1 MIEFINLIGFSLVE
15 RFASNKD
22 LYIYTQVVNSTISL
36 CFTYIL
42 FSRVFL
48 HICLDK
54 VWKASV
60 RYFFL
65 TLIYLG
71 LIFDGCLAVLY
82 FSGFVGVLGSTW
94 TWVLQ
99 IITYS
104 FDILMIL
111 FVKIFYFKQR
121 RTYETAYM
129 FFDNLDTLVVFCYA
143 CFDIWVTPEKLTEN
157 LKLVGVAY
165 AFVAALCI
173 LNSIS
178 LYNRS
183 YWKCMKVYKIKL
195 AYLVSQHKEVEIVQ
209 LGPEM
214 QNICSQIFESAFLRR
229 WAPSQVVRATKE
241 VLRQHKYAEASIES
255 ICAQLKIVLMK
266 KLMKRKSDYYFIP
279 RPILKLLQSKLPMN
293 LDKNVRKYHPRK
305 EK

>member
-15 RFASNKD
+15 RFASGKD

-36 CFTYIL
+36 CFAYIL

-82 FSGFVGVLGSTW
+82 FSGFASVLGTTW
-94 TWVLQ
+94 TWVIQ
-99 IITYS
+99 IITYAL
-104 FDILMIL
+104 DLLMIL

-121 RTYETAYM
+121 RTYEAPYM
-129 FFDNLDTLVVFCYA
+129 FFDNLDTLVIFCYT
-143 CFDIWVTPEKLTEN
+143 CFDIWVTPEKLAEN
-157 LKLVGVAY
+157 PNLVGVAY
-165 AFVAALCI
+165 GLVAALCV
-173 LNSIS
+173 LNNIS
-178 LYNRS
+178 LYNRN

-195 AYLVSQHKEVEIVQ
+195 AYLISQHRETEIVH

-229 WAPSQVVRATKE
+229 WAPNQVVKATKE
-241 VLRQHKYAEASIES
+241 ILRQYKYAETSIES
-255 ICAQLKIVLMK
+255 ICSQLKIILIK
-266 KLMKRKSDYYFIP
+266 RLMKRRSDYYFIP
-279 RPILKLLQSKLPMN
+279 RPILKLLQSKLPIN

>member
-1 MIEFINLIGFSLVE
+1 MIEFINLIGFSLIE

-22 LYIYTQVVNSTISL
+22 LHIYAQVVNSTISL
-36 CFTYIL
+36 GFAYIL

-60 RYFFL
+60 RYFSL
-65 TLIYLG
+65 TLIYLV
-71 LIFDGCLAVLY
+71 LLFDGCLAVLY
-82 FSGFVGVLGSTW
+82 FSGFTGVLGPTW
-94 TWVLQ
+94 TLVIQ
-99 IITYS
+99 IIPYA
-104 FDILMIL
+104 FDLLMLL

-121 RTYETAYM
+121 RTYETPYL

-143 CFDIWVTPEKLTEN
+143 CFDIWVTPEKITEN

-173 LNSIS
+173 LNNIS
-178 LYNRS
+178 LYNRN

-195 AYLVSQHKEVEIVQ
+195 AYLVSQHKEAEVVH
-209 LGPEM
+209 LGSEM
-214 QNICSQIFESAFLRR
+214 QNIYGQIFESAFLRR
-229 WAPSQVVRATKE
+229 WAPDQVVRATKE
-241 VLRQHKYAEASIES
+241 VLRQHKYTETSIES
-255 ICAQLKIVLMK
+255 ICTQLKIVLMK

-279 RPILKLLQSKLPMN
+279 RPILKLLQSKLSMN
-293 LDKNVRKYHPRK
+293 LDKNVRKYHPRE

>member
-1 MIEFINLIGFSLVE
+1 
-15 RFASNKD
+15 
-22 LYIYTQVVNSTISL
+22 
-36 CFTYIL
+36 
-42 FSRVFL
+42 
-48 HICLDK
+48 
-54 VWKASV
+54 
-60 RYFFL
+60 
-65 TLIYLG
+65 
-71 LIFDGCLAVLY
+71 
-82 FSGFVGVLGSTW
+82 
-94 TWVLQ
+94 
-99 IITYS
+99 
-104 FDILMIL
+104 
-111 FVKIFYFKQR
+111 
-121 RTYETAYM
+121 M
-129 FFDNLDTLVVFCYA
+129 FFDSLDTLVVFCYA

-195 AYLVSQHKEVEIVQ
+195 AYLVSQHKEMKIVQ

-214 QNICSQIFESAFLRR
+214 QNIYSQIFESAFLRR
-229 WAPSQVVRATKE
+229 WAPNQVVRATKE

-255 ICAQLKIVLMK
+255 ICTQLKIVLMK

-279 RPILKLLQSKLPMN
+279 RPILKRLQSKLPTN
-293 LDKNVRKYHPRK
+293 LAKNVRKYRPRE